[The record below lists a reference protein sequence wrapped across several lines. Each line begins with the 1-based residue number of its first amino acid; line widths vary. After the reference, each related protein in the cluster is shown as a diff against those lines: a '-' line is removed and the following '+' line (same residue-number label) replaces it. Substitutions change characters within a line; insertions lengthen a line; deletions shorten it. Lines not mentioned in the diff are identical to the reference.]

1 MISALEWPV
10 ELLLRL
16 KVTLLQGHS
25 SCLVVV
31 SSLIFYCIWKML
43 AHHAALWECSWTKLV
58 GSCPWFW
65 QASHSFLE
73 ATSKLKPLPTEK
85 CIWYMLI
92 GIIYSILS
100 CGEDKEVTNNNPAK
114 VATPD
119 NWTETELRRSQYTKV
134 MNIWPSTACHWLVH
148 LSITVVSLAFE
159 RASQVAYSGF
169 SLILEKAHLGP
180 AYWLHCGWLPC
191 ETGLCTTGPNL

>member
-1 MISALEWPV
+1 MTGGVITVIKSDPFARTF
-10 ELLLRL
+10 LL
-16 KVTLLQGHS
+16 
-25 SCLVVV
+25 
-31 SSLIFYCIWKML
+31 FYCIWKTL
-43 AHHAALWECSWTKLV
+43 PHHAALWECSWTKLV

-73 ATSKLKPLPTEK
+73 ATSKLKPLPTAK

-159 RASQVAYSGF
+159 LSEPHKWHIADSHWSWRKH
-169 SLILEKAHLGP
+169 I
-180 AYWLHCGWLPC
+180 
-191 ETGLCTTGPNL
+191 